1 MSTVSSVRDSRKDL
15 ISVDSEKCDQS
26 TAGSNGGDSGDMT
39 TFNRSRSNRLL
50 IGALVLSIALCVGL
64 LIGLIVV
71 SSKTPPSKP
80 TGSDY
85 SAKSEANKADHAGGN
100 IHEDMCL
107 TEGCIDAAHMILK
120 NMKRSVDPCDNFYD
134 FACGGFEERIV
145 IPDDRSS
152 RSQFA
157 LIGDDLLQQLREI
170 LEAPA
175 EKGESRVFTMAR
187 DTYKACMDTDNI
199 EKIGLQPMKD
209 MLKKLG
215 GWPVLEGDSW
225 DEENFSWIDT
235 VYKFRENG
243 YSTDY
248 LIDFSIVT
256 DSKNSSWRVIDI
268 DQASLGMS
276 REYLI
281 NGLEDDDVIS
291 YYNYMVNVAVLL
303 GADRVQAEREL
314 KESLKFEIELAEA
327 SQPREN
333 RRNATRLYNPVLI
346 KDLDKVTPLVP
357 WLEYI
362 NKILTPELL
371 QVDENERTIVNEPGY
386 LQNLTK
392 ILPKTSN
399 RVIGNYMMWRAAR
412 ASLGYFTEEARKIQL
427 DFAKNVTGKK
437 SDTDRWKQCTGA
449 ATGSFSSPIG
459 SMYVQKHFKEE
470 AKKSMDEMVRDI
482 RKEFDNILNE
492 IDWMDNKTKKRA
504 KAKLASMKEYIGY
517 PEEILDNWR
526 LEELYEKLHIDA
538 NTHFMNGI
546 HMSIWATDYS
556 WGKLREKVD
565 KTDWKRHGAPAVVNA
580 FYSSIE
586 NSIQF
591 PAGILQGIFF
601 EADRPSYM
609 NYGGVGWVIGHEITH
624 GFDDQGR
631 QYDDEGNLK
640 NWWEEETQNRF
651 LEKANCIIWQYGNY
665 TADSVD
671 KNLNG
676 INTQGENIADNGGI
690 KEAYRAYQS
699 WTKRHGDEPKLPGL
713 HSYNNNQMFW
723 ISAANI
729 WCSKYRD
736 KALEKRIKTGAHSP
750 GMFRVRGPFSNSKE
764 FAKDFNCPLG
774 SNMNP
779 VDKCEVW

>member
-1 MSTVSSVRDSRKDL
+1 M
-15 ISVDSEKCDQS
+15 DSEKSDPSQ
-26 TAGSNGGDSGDMT
+26 AGSNGGEDSGDMT
-39 TFNRSRSNRLL
+39 TFNRSRSNRMLSAALALSL
-50 IGALVLSIALCVGL
+50 ILCVGL

-71 SSKTPPSKP
+71 STNTPQSPPADKPS
-80 TGSDY
+80 G
-85 SAKSEANKADHAGGN
+85 AGEAIIAAPAT
-100 IHEDMCL
+100 EELCL
-107 TEGCIDAAHMILK
+107 TEGCIDAAHMIMK
-120 NMKRSVDPCDNFYD
+120 NMKRSVEPCSDFYE
-134 FACGGFEERIV
+134 FACGGFEERVV

-157 LIGDDLLQQLREI
+157 LINEDLIQKLREI
-170 LEAPA
+170 LEEPA
-175 EKGESRVFTMAR
+175 QPGESRVFTMAR
-187 DTYKACMDTDNI
+187 DTYKACMDTDKI
-199 EKIGLQPMKD
+199 EKIGLQPLKD
-209 MLKKLG
+209 MLKELG

-225 DEENFSWIDT
+225 DEENFSWIET
-235 VYKFRENG
+235 VYKFREHG

-248 LIDFSIVT
+248 LIDFSVVT

-281 NGLEDDDVIS
+281 NGLEDDDVTS
-291 YYNYMVNVAVLL
+291 YYNYMVSVAVLL
-303 GADRVQAEREL
+303 GADRVRAEKEL
-314 KESLKFEIELAEA
+314 KESLMFEIELAEA
-327 SQPREN
+327 SQAREN

-346 KDLDKVTPLVP
+346 KDLDAVAPGLVP
-357 WLEYI
+357 WVEYI
-362 NKILTPELL
+362 NKILTTDLL

-386 LQNLTK
+386 LKNLTK

-399 RVIGNYMMWRAAR
+399 RVISNYMMWRAAR
-412 ASLGYFTEEARKIQL
+412 ASLGYFTEDARKIQL

-470 AKKSMDEMVRDI
+470 AKSSMDEMVRDI
-482 RKEFDNILNE
+482 RNEFENIINE
-492 IDWMDNKTKKRA
+492 VDWMDDKTKLRA
-504 KAKLASMKEYIGY
+504 KAKLGSMKEYIGY
-517 PEEILDNWR
+517 PDEILENWR
-526 LEELYEKLHIDA
+526 LEELYEKLHIIPDK
-538 NTHFMNGI
+538 HFMNGI

-556 WGKLREKVD
+556 WGKLREVVD
-565 KTDWKRHGAPAVVNA
+565 KTDWKRHGAPAIVNA

-591 PAGILQGIFF
+591 PAGILQGVFF
-601 EADRPSYM
+601 ESERPAYM

-631 QYDDEGNLK
+631 QYDDEGNLR
-640 NWWEEETQNRF
+640 NWWEEETKNRF

-665 TADSVD
+665 TAKAVD

-699 WTKRHGDEPKLPGL
+699 WTQRHGEEKKLPGL
-713 HSYNNNQMFW
+713 HSYNSNQMFW

-750 GMFRVRGPFSNSKE
+750 GMFRVKGPFSNSKE

-779 VDKCEVW
+779 VKKCEVW